1 MGVGQT
7 VAPVSSSFAIACKI
21 IVTNIIM
28 INTPTNY
35 MNSKK
40 RVIFTTD
47 IMAGFLYECDKKS
60 AFLYP
65 SHIRF
70 KRYPRDRQHSVTTA
84 YAIFSNDSFA

>member
-40 RVIFTTD
+40 RVIFITD
-47 IMAGFLYECDKKS
+47 IMAGFLCEM
-60 AFLYP
+60 
-65 SHIRF
+65 
-70 KRYPRDRQHSVTTA
+70 
-84 YAIFSNDSFA
+84 